1 VAAIALALGSS
12 LVWGC
17 ADFFGGVLS
26 RRLALAGVTIVSQAA
41 GFVALFVWLAGDGF
55 RLGGRVFALG
65 LLAGVGGGIGLA
77 CFYRALAVGTMSVV
91 SPVAACG
98 ALVPFALA
106 LASGERPS
114 GLVVG
119 GAVAALAGAVL
130 ASAEE
135 FRADEPARRLVAAAT
150 AAGDRDGKV
159 GAGFA
164 RPDRS
169 QGALLAVAAAAA
181 LGLFVYFIGLAGKHG
196 DTLSALVGARVGSLT
211 LLVAAALASRS
222 ALRLTRRDVPAV
234 AVLGLLDTTANG
246 LFVLAS
252 ARGYLSIVSV
262 LGSLYPVVTV
272 LAAHVL
278 LGERV
283 SRAQRL
289 GVALALGGVAV
300 VASG

>member
-1 VAAIALALGSS
+1 MAAIALALGSS

-17 ADFFGGVLS
+17 ADFFGGMLS

-41 GFVALFVWLAGDGF
+41 GFAALLFWLAGDGL
-55 RLGGRVFALG
+55 RLGGRAFALG
-65 LLAGVGGGIGLA
+65 LLAGVGGGVGLA

-106 LASGERPS
+106 LATGERPS
-114 GLVVG
+114 SLVVG

-130 ASAEE
+130 ASLEE
-135 FRADEPARRLVAAAT
+135 HRANEPARR
-150 AAGDRDGKV
+150 R
-159 GAGFA
+159 
-164 RPDRS
+164 
-169 QGALLAVAAAAA
+169 GALLAVAAAVS
-181 LGLFVYFIGLAGKHG
+181 LGLFVYFIGLAGRHG

-211 LLVAAALASRS
+211 LLVAAAVASRS
-222 ALRLTRRDVPAV
+222 ALRLTRRDLPAV
-234 AVLGLLDTTANG
+234 ALLGLLDTTANG

-289 GVALALGGVAV
+289 GVGLALAGVAV

>member
-1 VAAIALALGSS
+1 MVAIAFALGSS

-17 ADFFGGVLS
+17 ADFLGGLLS
-26 RRLALAGVTIVSQAA
+26 RRLALAGVTIVSQGA
-41 GFVALFVWLAGDGF
+41 GFVALLLWATGDGF
-55 RLGGRVFALG
+55 HLDGRALGLG

-77 CFYRALAVGTMSVV
+77 CFYRALAVGKMSVV

-106 LASGERPS
+106 LATGDRPS
-114 GLVVG
+114 DLVVG

-135 FRADEPARRLVAAAT
+135 HRSGEAARRE
-150 AAGDRDGKV
+150 
-159 GAGFA
+159 
-164 RPDRS
+164 
-169 QGALLAVAAAAA
+169 GALLAIAAAVS
-181 LGLFVYFIGLAGKHG
+181 LGLFIYFIGLAGQHG
-196 DTLSALVGARVGSLT
+196 ETLSALVGARTGSLS
-211 LLVAAALASRS
+211 LLVVAALVTRSR
-222 ALRLTRRDVPAV
+222 LRLQRRDLPAV
-234 AVLGLLDTTANG
+234 AALGLLDTAANG

-272 LAAHVL
+272 LAAHL
-278 LGERV
+278 ILGERI
-283 SRAQRL
+283 SRLQRW
-289 GVALALGGVAV
+289 GVALALAGVAV

>member
-1 VAAIALALGSS
+1 MAAIALALGSS

-41 GFVALFVWLAGDGF
+41 GFAALLVWLAGDGLD
-55 RLGGRVFALG
+55 LGGRAFALG
-65 LLAGVGGGIGLA
+65 LLAGVGGGVGLA

-106 LASGERPS
+106 LATGERPS
-114 GLVVG
+114 GLVVA
-119 GAVAALAGAVL
+119 GAIAALAGAVL

-135 FRADEPARRLVAAAT
+135 HRSDEPARR
-150 AAGDRDGKV
+150 
-159 GAGFA
+159 
-164 RPDRS
+164 
-169 QGALLAVAAAAA
+169 QGALLALAAAVA

-211 LLVAAALASRS
+211 LLVAAAVASRS
-222 ALRLTRRDVPAV
+222 AIRLSRRDLPAV
-234 AVLGLLDTTANG
+234 ALLGLLDTTANG

-289 GVALALGGVAV
+289 GVGLALAGVAV